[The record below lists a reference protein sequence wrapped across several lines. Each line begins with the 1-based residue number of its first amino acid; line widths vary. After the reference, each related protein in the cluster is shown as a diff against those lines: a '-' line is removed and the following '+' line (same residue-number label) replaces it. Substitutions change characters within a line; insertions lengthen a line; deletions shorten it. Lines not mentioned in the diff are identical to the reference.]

1 MHTQLINI
9 TPQTASHLLASNLG
23 NRRPKPANLAYWE
36 GVLKSGSYIPTH
48 QGLAL
53 QGNDLEN
60 PIRVIDG
67 QHRLLAVQI
76 TGVTAPF
83 NVTFGAPVA
92 SFGTIDCGSPRSLID
107 RTGIHSKE
115 LQVVSFILN
124 NKANRLRAKPTALE
138 VSELHAKLRRYM
150 EFRSFRSGVRN
161 LTVSAIR
168 TAFVL
173 HYMKTGEEGLYHKY
187 VTGDF
192 QSLPP
197 ALSSLYRRASLNTLG
212 GGRDGQARAFACAW
226 ACLNKQHLKT
236 VRIPEDFREY
246 SQNTIS
252 TLIKNL

>member
-9 TPQTASHLLASNLG
+9 TPTTAAHLLASNHG
-23 NRRPKPANLAYWE
+23 NRRPKPSNLAYWE
-36 GVLKSGSYIPTH
+36 SVLKSGDYVPTH

-60 PIRVIDG
+60 PIRIIDG
-67 QHRLLAVQI
+67 QHRLLAVKI
-76 TGVTAPF
+76 TGITAAF

-92 SFGTIDCGSPRSLID
+92 SFGTIDCGSQRSLVD

-115 LQVVSFILN
+115 LQVVSFVLN
-124 NKANRLRAKPTALE
+124 NKANRLKAKPTALE
-138 VSELHAKLRRYM
+138 VTELHAKMRRYM

-173 HYMKTGEEGLYHKY
+173 HHMKTGEEGLYHKY

-226 ACLNKQHLKT
+226 ACLNKPHLKT
-236 VRIPEDFREY
+236 VRIPEDFRTY
-246 SQNTIS
+246 TQDTIS
-252 TLIKNL
+252 TLIANL